1 MTVTQEVINQ
11 VRSLLADNNE
21 NEEDNFFTDEEL
33 KTVINKNNS
42 LNYILYIL
50 FIQKSSKV
58 LTEEGRIKAIKAGN
72 EEVEKLTC
80 IEMSN
85 AFLAVAEY
93 YKNLWLD
100 EKEELSQFIY

>member
-72 EEVEKLTC
+72 AEVQKLSC
-80 IEMSN
+80 IEMSKM
-85 AFLAVAEY
+85 FLEMAEH
-93 YKNLWLD
+93 YKMLWVS
-100 EKEELSQFIY
+100 EKERVSQFIY